1 MLKKTF
7 ILLLIA
13 TLPALAEPQF
23 DMIGG
28 IMFYIF
34 VFLSK
39 AFEFLIFL
47 SPLIFLVIIVI
58 TIEKVFKKK

>member
-1 MLKKTF
+1 MNILKKTF

-39 AFEFLIFL
+39 AFEFLSPFIFL
-47 SPLIFLVIIVI
+47 IIIVVAI
-58 TIEKVFKKK
+58 KKIFDQKK